1 MTQSYSPWGENEI
14 ILYVLEKLVAQPN
27 MKPLQ
32 GFLLFLKAVT
42 GFGQEQTIQQAFLLF
57 QEMTQSY
64 LQVFLY
70 VLEINWVELGLKVAQ
85 IFLLPL
91 IHLDLN

>member
-1 MTQSYSPWGENEI
+1 M
-14 ILYVLEKLVAQPN
+14 AHPN

-32 GFLLFLKAVT
+32 RFLLFLKAVT

-64 LQVFLY
+64 LRVFLY

>member
-1 MTQSYSPWGENEI
+1 
-14 ILYVLEKLVAQPN
+14 

-32 GFLLFLKAVT
+32 GFLLFLNVVT

-64 LQVFLY
+64 LQTFLY
-70 VLEINWVELGLKVAQ
+70 VLETN
-85 IFLLPL
+85 
-91 IHLDLN
+91 

>member
-14 ILYVLEKLVAQPN
+14 VLYALEKLVAHPN

-32 GFLLFLKAVT
+32 AFLLFLKAVT

-85 IFLLPL
+85 LFLLPL

>member
-1 MTQSYSPWGENEI
+1 M
-14 ILYVLEKLVAQPN
+14 AHPN
-27 MKPLQ
+27 RKPLQ
-32 GFLLFLKAVT
+32 EFLLLLKAVT

-64 LQVFLY
+64 LQAFLY

-85 IFLLPL
+85 IFLRPL